1 MKIINKDTLEI
12 STDRAVLDEIKK
24 TVSVG
29 PNTLAERGWQPILAA
44 PKPASSTNL
53 KIVTS
58 NGATQDANGN
68 WVDAYIERDM
78 FSDTVE
84 DGVTTTKA
92 EHETAHIAKL
102 AAEVKQGLIDT
113 AISEF
118 IEEAAAMKSGYSQAE
133 IDSWSTQE
141 AEAIAWTL
149 DNTAETP
156 LLDAILSESGDTKL
170 VLATTING
178 KAAALK
184 VGVGKAIGK
193 KQKKIKDA
201 G

>member
-1 MKIINKDTLEI
+1 MNNYVHKYTREI
-12 STDRAVLDEIKK
+12 RSERVLDLEIKK
-24 TVSVG
+24 TISMG
-29 PNTLAERGWQPILAA
+29 PNTRAEMGWILILKTTKPEPSTVLKRVYASEPIEN
-44 PKPASSTNL
+44 TM
-53 KIVTS
+53 
-58 NGATQDANGN
+58 G
-68 WVDAYIERDM
+68 
-78 FSDTVE
+78 DTVE
-84 DGVTTTKA
+84 VWMERDLFADTTEEGVTTTKA
-92 EHETAHIAKL
+92 EHEAAHIAKL

-133 IDSWSTQE
+133 IDSWPTQE

-184 VGVGKAIGK
+184 VGVGKAIGR
-193 KQKKIKDA
+193 KQKKVKDA
-201 G
+201 